1 MIEVP
6 IALSSNM
13 KPIER
18 IEIHSF
24 GPLRDVVIE
33 DIRPLTVLIG
43 PSGSG
48 KSTLLKVLALF
59 RWLLKMQNIRSF
71 LKQSGIRR
79 SPFRFT
85 FNSYISNNGWRG
97 FVSKETKII
106 YQYGNSII
114 SYQDGK
120 LNVPEITEVKG
131 LHLEKIA
138 FISDNRVVIP
148 DMLAGQV
155 RANSFYLNETYSD
168 FLLAMEELEQIDIPY
183 LNVHIARE
191 KKSSG
196 QVVYR
201 VEGKGAEKY
210 SISLFD
216 ASSGTQSVLPIEAIT
231 RYYTQHFNLVKALNQ
246 GILRLLVNNDK
257 LSDFKAVTNVGD
269 IDSKR
274 ISVMIEEPELS
285 LWPEM
290 QMALM
295 QRMVGAC
302 VKDGNVGVMLTTHS
316 PYVLAS
322 VNNLIFAHQV
332 GELNAEAASRVVPQ
346 MYWLNPDNVAAFMIK
361 EGEIADIMD
370 SDLRQIQSEY
380 IDSASAII
388 NEQYDQLFDIKH
400 GI

>member
-361 EGEIADIMD
+361 EGKITDIMD

-388 NEQYDQLFDIKH
+388 NEQYDLLFDIKH